1 MSNELLVR
9 LRKIS
14 YRCDARELAEKVHE
28 VYFADTDPTFPID
41 IFKMLKDF
49 GLQYRFMQL
58 ENLEGM
64 YSSDRKGYVPFVAI
78 NSNRR
83 YGRQRF
89 TAAHELCHHLRDY
102 DVDDASVSP
111 INSKDPKEATAN
123 KFAAEL
129 LMPRKYF
136 IQEAERFLDQKGF
149 VPPENALYL
158 CNIFGTSFESV
169 IWNLHHN
176 RLLEFEPSD
185 EFFYDFKPERR
196 MEELSLNTLS
206 GNYLRNIIDSYCYIP
221 QSDISPLWLR
231 FQNELVYHDNRIEGL
246 EIELNKVAEICTDL
260 RLFQHKSRYYTD
272 YRENKSIVETVGHS
286 FVYQYLVNNEQM
298 PDRYL
303 IRELHRNLFQLA
315 PNQDVI
321 GEFRK
326 SDNEIT
332 GSHILTV
339 HHSLVDQEMYL
350 LDKDIEALYK
360 EMGHL
365 PFSHVLERATIIHHT
380 MTKIHPFNDGNGR
393 LSRALL
399 NTILKAKGL
408 PPIFIQSDSK
418 PRYLEALFKA
428 DGWVFTDLIEFF
440 LERLLSSMIYLN
452 SKASLIAPVKGFR
465 DQFA

>member
-1 MSNELLVR
+1 MNIELLER
-9 LRKIS
+9 LRIIS
-14 YRCDARELAEKVHE
+14 HRCDARELAEKVQE
-28 VYFADTDPTFPID
+28 MYFGDTDPIFPID

-64 YSSDRKGYVPFVAI
+64 YSSDRKGYIPFVAI

-102 DVDDASVSP
+102 EIDEASVSP
-111 INSKDPKEATAN
+111 INSKDPKEGFAN

-136 IQEAERFLDQKGF
+136 LHEAERFLDEKGC
-149 VPPENALYL
+149 VSPENALYL
-158 CNIFGTSFESV
+158 CNIFGTSYESV

-176 RLLEFEPSD
+176 RFLDFVPND
-185 EFFYDFKPERR
+185 DFFSDFKPERR
-196 MEELSLNTLS
+196 MEELGLNTL
-206 GNYLRNIIDSYCYIP
+206 GGIYLRNIIDSYCYIS
-221 QSDISPLWLR
+221 QSDLSPLWLR
-231 FQNELVYHDNRIEGL
+231 FQNDLVYHDSRLEGIDIDRN
-246 EIELNKVAEICTDL
+246 EVAEICTDL
-260 RLFQHKSRYYTD
+260 RLFKQNSKYYTD
-272 YRENKSIVETVGHS
+272 YHANKSIVETVGHS
-286 FVYQYLVNNEQM
+286 VVYQSVMTYEQI
-298 PDRYL
+298 PDRYF
-303 IRELHRNLFQLA
+303 IKELHKKLFQLA
-315 PNQDVI
+315 PNQDVV

-332 GSHILTV
+332 GSRILTV
-339 HHSLVDQEMYL
+339 HHSLVEPQMYT
-350 LDKDIEALYK
+350 LDKDIEYLYR
-360 EMGHL
+360 ELEHL
-365 PFSHVLERATIIHHT
+365 PFSHVMERATIIHHT

-399 NTILKAKGL
+399 NTILKTKGL
-408 PPIFIQSDSK
+408 PPIFIVSDTK
-418 PRYLEALFKA
+418 PRYLDALSKA
-428 DGWVFTDLIEFF
+428 DEWNFNDLVEFF

-452 SKASLIAPVKGFR
+452 SKTSLIVPIEGFK